1 MMAPGTLREVLSLTP
16 WFRGLPPDLAE
27 GLLRLGRVRRWTDE
41 RVYAAGDAPNGLFA
55 LISGE
60 VRVSQTTAGGRAALL
75 MIASPGV
82 WFGEAAMIDGKPRT
96 SEAAVVG
103 ATTLLQVSPPA
114 FHQLTAHSG
123 PNMAAFASL
132 VCDQYRRAMDYIVET
147 AGLSAPVRLAQ
158 RLAELVRTHGRPGVS
173 GVMIDL
179 KLSQESLAE
188 MVGVSRQTLNRLLKG
203 LETDGVVALGYR
215 ALTVKDSAA
224 LEALARSRTLPA
236 HLAASGRS

>member
-1 MMAPGTLREVLSLTP
+1 MMTPDALQEVLSRTP

-27 GLLRLGRVRRWTDE
+27 GLLRLAQVRRWTDE
-41 RVYAAGDAPNGLFA
+41 TVYAAGDPPNGLFA

-60 VRVSQTTAGGRAALL
+60 VRIAQTTASGRAALL

-96 SEAAVVG
+96 SEAAAVG
-103 ATTLLQVSPPA
+103 AATLLQVTPSA
-114 FHQLTAHSG
+114 FQQLTAHSG

-147 AGLSAPVRLAQ
+147 AGLSARVRLAQ
-158 RLAELVRTHGRPGVS
+158 RLAELVRTHGRPGAGGIV
-173 GVMIDL
+173 IDL

-188 MVGVSRQTLNRLLKG
+188 MAGVSRQTLNRLLKA
-203 LETDGVVALGYR
+203 LEADGVVALGYR
-215 ALTVKDSAA
+215 ALAVRDPAA

>member
-1 MMAPGTLREVLSLTP
+1 MMTPDALNKVLSLTP
-16 WFRGLPPDLAE
+16 WFRNLPPSVAA
-27 GLLRLGRVRRWTDE
+27 GLIRMGRLRRWVDE
-41 RVYAAGDAPNGLFA
+41 TVYAAGDPPNGLFA

-60 VRVSQTTAGGRAALL
+60 VRISQTTSSGRAALL

-82 WFGEAAMIDGKPRT
+82 WFGEAAMIDGKPRS
-96 SEAAVVG
+96 SEAVAVGV
-103 ATTLLQVSPPA
+103 TTLLQVTPSA
-114 FHQLTAHSG
+114 FHQLTADSG
-123 PNMAAFASL
+123 RNMAAFASL

-158 RLAELVRTHGRPGVS
+158 RLTELVRTHGRPGAGGIV
-173 GVMIDL
+173 IDL

-203 LETDGVVALGYR
+203 LEADGVVALGYR
-215 ALTVKDSAA
+215 ALTVRNPEA

-236 HLAASGRS
+236 YLAASGRS